1 LLFLSRQTVSRVPPI
16 LKIDLIDL
24 QRDINLTQS
33 FMSNDFEDI
42 SAYWPKEKRPLF
54 RPFGLR
60 MTAIS
65 GSRYMCEHFPRCK
78 QGDEKPSTVFKLSTS
93 QRAIWL

>member
-33 FMSNDFEDI
+33 FMSNDLEDI
-42 SAYWPKEKRPLF
+42 STYWPKKNVLSS
-54 RPFGLR
+54 GLL
-60 MTAIS
+60 
-65 GSRYMCEHFPRCK
+65 
-78 QGDEKPSTVFKLSTS
+78 D
-93 QRAIWL
+93 